1 MAIRIDFSKLDLRD
15 AFDFAIGVE
24 EDAQLRYEEFTRV
37 VKEPRARRFF
47 QEMVRNE
54 GKHRRQLEAR
64 RDVLFRH
71 APERFDTSID
81 TDAEAPDP
89 SEVEPEISVRDAME
103 VSLRAE
109 RRAHDFYASAVEHV
123 RDPDVRTFFEE
134 LRDEELEH
142 AAAIEK
148 IIASLEAAPGPAAT
162 E

>member
-1 MAIRIDFSKLDLRD
+1 MTMRIDFSNLDLRD
-15 AFDFAIGVE
+15 AFDFAIGIE
-24 EDAQLRYEEFTRV
+24 EDAQLRYEEFTRL
-37 VKEPRARRFF
+37 VKDPDARRFF
-47 QEMVRNE
+47 REMVRNE

-71 APERFDTSID
+71 APERFDSSID
-81 TDAEAPDP
+81 TDVEAPDP
-89 SEVEPEISVRDAME
+89 SEVEPEIAVREAME

-109 RRAHDFYASAVEHV
+109 RRAHEFYASAIAHV
-123 RDPDVRTFFEE
+123 RDADVRAFFEE

-148 IIASLEAAPGPAAT
+148 IIASLGAAPGRVPT